1 MLPTNVLTVM
11 SPVLMAMPWTK
22 HIETAC
28 KEASK
33 NIQKKAKSVTKAKF
47 NEKIVEGII
56 CAEAGKLDKTFAK
69 ALKGVVKK
77 GIDKAEK
84 DTEKEL
90 KKKDPGTAQAL
101 ELTGLRDE
109 LIKARKE
116 RDALDTG
123 KPMKLPKPKGGGL
136 HVPIKIKVLTKDK
149 VELDVI
155 GFIGVDLKEILK
167 GKLPITYGGV
177 GIGGRF

>member
-11 SPVLMAMPWTK
+11 TPMLMAMPWTK

-33 NIQKKAKSVTKAKF
+33 NIQKKAKSVTKEKF

-56 CAEAGKLDKTFAK
+56 CTEAGKLDKTLAK

-101 ELTGLRDE
+101 QLTELRDN
-109 LIKARKE
+109 LIKSRSE
-116 RDALDTG
+116 RDALDSG
-123 KPMKLPKPKGGGL
+123 NPMKLPKPKGGGL
-136 HVPIKIKVLTKDK
+136 HVPIKIKVMTKDK
-149 VELDVI
+149 IELDVI